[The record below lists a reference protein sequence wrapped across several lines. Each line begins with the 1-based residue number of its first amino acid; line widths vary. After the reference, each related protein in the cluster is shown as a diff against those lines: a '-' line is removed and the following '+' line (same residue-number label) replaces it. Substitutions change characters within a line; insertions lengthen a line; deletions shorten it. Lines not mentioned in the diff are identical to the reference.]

1 MPCAVHMWR
10 PLPAPGPERSKQEDI
25 GRLIYRNQ
33 EVVSR
38 LNCRSKQTVRWN
50 LHRDDAVRL
59 SRLITAAGRLR
70 DWREALR
77 LLEGS
82 ASLSIRR
89 NAVLFTSAMQSC
101 VSSQQ
106 WPAALATE
114 LSMRHAGVKPDSVAS
129 NTLLNA
135 GSRFS
140 NWPFALCILEPLC
153 ETDGA
158 LEDRRLLGLEL
169 PEPSFDRTTFNS
181 AITACIDGKTWNV
194 ALWMFGSLVKE
205 SVKPDHVTFTGAAC
219 ACAIGGAWTSTLEL
233 LSLLPPPM
241 RPRAA
246 GSRLAELTRG
256 ISKYWPG
263 EEDDARSAQNLRTLG
278 VHKEFMRLRKERP
291 VMQRHVRDRTSG
303 VLDAA
308 LQSCAQASSWEPALQ
323 MVRRAERFD
332 ITGLSLQRC
341 NSITA
346 SCVRNHLWHWGLV
359 LLGHARQSALRPDAT
374 SATAAFSHCET
385 EQQWKVTAMIFEN
398 FQVGAEG
405 GIEPDLTMLSS
416 AATSMEK
423 GGQWSRSFRLLR
435 LARAARFQH
444 NLVSYTAAVDACG
457 AGGIWK
463 DARGLLAEMRQVA
476 QRPGVI
482 TYHSMLDAHAADAWQ
497 RGLDAFRL
505 MQGEGVKWTA
515 LACDTLV
522 RSCWQCGATDGLP
535 RLLSDV
541 KSKRD

>member
-1 MPCAVHMWR
+1 MTCLR
-10 PLPAPGPERSKQEDI
+10 
-25 GRLIYRNQ
+25 
-33 EVVSR
+33 
-38 LNCRSKQTVRWN
+38 TVYVYFN
-50 LHRDDAVRL
+50 
-59 SRLITAAGRLR
+59 
-70 DWREALR
+70 
-77 LLEGS
+77 GS
-82 ASLSIRR
+82 DK
-89 NAVLFTSAMQSC
+89 
-101 VSSQQ
+101 
-106 WPAALATE
+106 E
-114 LSMRHAGVKPDSVAS
+114 
-129 NTLLNA
+129 
-135 GSRFS
+135 
-140 NWPFALCILEPLC
+140 
-153 ETDGA
+153 
-158 LEDRRLLGLEL
+158 EL
-169 PEPSFDRTTFNS
+169 P
-181 AITACIDGKTWNV
+181 K
-194 ALWMFGSLVKE
+194 MLVK
-205 SVKPDHVTFTGAAC
+205 G
-219 ACAIGGAWTSTLEL
+219 
-233 LSLLPPPM
+233 
-241 RPRAA
+241 
-246 GSRLAELTRG
+246 
-256 ISKYWPG
+256 
-263 EEDDARSAQNLRTLG
+263 
-278 VHKEFMRLRKERP
+278 P

-346 SCVRNHLWHWGLV
+346 SCLRNNLWHWGLV

-398 FQVGAEG
+398 FQVGAEE

-423 GGQWSRSFRLLR
+423 GGQWSRSFRLLG

-463 DARGLLAEMRQVA
+463 DARELLAEMRQVA

-541 KSKRD
+541 KSKRDWDLRRRHITEAAELQEEAESDFFGLLKAKENSELLLEVHRLKAQLIQAQGLEEKVNRLERLEPRGVFASGQEAGLKAEIERLQVDHEASEQCAEEASVSSSAWRKLERFAGPEEELLKQELAKTKEFRERVEQAKVDDVKLLALKAKLAAQEEQCQEAIDKLEKAEKMPDATCFLDSTCSPLARIRANG